1 MRSETLAILNLLDT
15 FGMQRKDFFADL
27 APLLVEEKFYT
38 AEDVA
43 ARYSVTEQT
52 VRNWAKDKKLVP
64 TIKVGG
70 GCLRYSASDLAE
82 FEKKHP
88 GSGEK

>member
-1 MRSETLAILNLLDT
+1 MRSETISILNLVDSLPM
-15 FGMQRKDFFADL
+15 GRKGFFQDL

-38 AEDVA
+38 AEAVA
-43 ARYSVTEQT
+43 ERYSVTEQT
-52 VRNWAKDKKLVP
+52 VRNWARDKKLVP

-82 FEKKHP
+82 FEKNNP
-88 GSGEK
+88 GRG